1 MDDKFFQELEN
12 FDVDQVLSE
21 IKKGVHNEI
30 EVDKETALKEAAV
43 EEESSNEDAALEQD
57 IPDSPAEG
65 KISFSFF
72 TDPVPEQEEEVPP
85 DTLEP
90 YVEEVEAEAD
100 SFDTKESVPSEKTNI
115 FMELFLPVVGD
126 SAGKLIRK
134 GLVWICLAIILA
146 STVWLIIA
154 GGTSTKTVAEP
165 QSNVA
170 VILTDAPATNFKEGM
185 ELVR

>member
-1 MDDKFFQELEN
+1 MDDKFFQELED

-21 IKKGVHNEI
+21 IKKEVHNEI
-30 EVDKETALKEAAV
+30 EVEKA
-43 EEESSNEDAALEQD
+43 AALQEELPSEEPVSEPD
-57 IPDSPAEG
+57 TADSPTEG

-90 YVEEVEAEAD
+90 YVEEVETEAD
-100 SFDTKESVPSEKTNI
+100 SFDTNESVPSGKTNI

-134 GLVWICLAIILA
+134 GFVWICLAIILA
-146 STVWLIIA
+146 STAWLIIA
-154 GGTSTKTVAEP
+154 GGTSSKKVAEP

-170 VILTDAPATNFKEGM
+170 VILTDAPSTNLKEGM